1 LIKNK
6 PIIEFVK
13 ILIFSERRNL
23 MLLAKRIIL
32 KPTKPQTEQFFK
44 FSGTARFAYNECL
57 AYKISLYKNNNKKTN
72 TKDCVKHLQELK
84 ATEEFSWIKETPEA
98 VTKQAV
104 KDLDKAYK
112 NFFSRGNKGFP
123 KFKKKGKCTTGFFQ
137 RTDRFK
143 QTDKTHVKI
152 TGIKEPVK
160 CSKCDIPEKVYNT
173 RVSFDGKY
181 WYLSY
186 SYDVEPD
193 NTPNTDKVIGVDLG
207 IKNLAVCSNGMTFSN
222 INKDRVV
229 KKLEKRKKRLQRQ
242 VSRKYETNRQGKKFI
257 KTNNIKKLEQKI
269 RLIDRRLSNI
279 RNNHI
284 HNMTKTLA
292 RIKPK
297 AVVIEDLNVSGMMK
311 NKYLSKAVKEQ
322 EFRKSRTQIE
332 YKSVLYGFE
341 VVAAPRFY
349 PSSKKCS
356 RCGCIKKDLKLSDR
370 IYVCENCGLIID
382 RDLNAG
388 INLENYYY
396 ERNSLLAC

>member
-1 LIKNK
+1 LKK
-6 PIIEFVK
+6 SDY
-13 ILIFSERRNL
+13 FSERRNL

-32 KPTKPQTEQFFK
+32 KPTKPQAEQFFK

-57 AYKISLYKNNNKKTN
+57 AYKISLYKDNNQNAN
-72 TKDCVKHLQELK
+72 IKDCIKHLQDLK

-104 KDLDKAYK
+104 NDLDKAYK

-186 SYDVEPD
+186 SYEAEPD
-193 NTPNTDKVIGVDLG
+193 NTPNTGKIIGVDLG

-222 INKDRVV
+222 INKDRVIRN
-229 KKLEKRKKRLQRQ
+229 LEKKKKRLQRQ

-257 KTNNIKKLEQKI
+257 KTNNIKKLEQKV

-297 AVVIEDLNVSGMMK
+297 AVVIEDLNVIGMMK
-311 NKYLSKAVKEQ
+311 NRYLSKAVKEQ

-370 IYVCENCGLIID
+370 IYVCENCGLVID
-382 RDLNAG
+382 RDLNAS

>member
-1 LIKNK
+1 
-6 PIIEFVK
+6 
-13 ILIFSERRNL
+13 
-23 MLLAKRIIL
+23 
-32 KPTKPQTEQFFK
+32 
-44 FSGTARFAYNECL
+44 
-57 AYKISLYKNNNKKTN
+57 
-72 TKDCVKHLQELK
+72 
-84 ATEEFSWIKETPEA
+84 
-98 VTKQAV
+98 
-104 KDLDKAYK
+104 LDKAYK

-186 SYDVEPD
+186 SYEAEPD
-193 NTPNTDKVIGVDLG
+193 NTPNTGKIIGVDLG

-222 INKDRVV
+222 INKDRVIRN
-229 KKLEKRKKRLQRQ
+229 LEKKKKRLQRQ

-257 KTNNIKKLEQKI
+257 KTNNIKKLEQKV

-370 IYVCENCGLIID
+370 IYVCKNCGLVID